1 MPNIV
6 LSRIDERLIHGQV
19 GVQWVGFAGANLVL
33 VANDEVAE
41 DPVQQN
47 LMEMVLAEGI
57 AVRFWTLQKV
67 IDNIHR
73 AADRQK
79 ILLVCKTPADFLTL
93 VKGGVPVNRINVGNM
108 HYANGK
114 QQIAKTVSVDAG
126 DIAAFNDLK
135 TVGWNASFRASR
147 QSLLWTSLNYFEGF
161 IMEISLL
168 QAFAL
173 GIIAF
178 IAGLDMFNGLTH
190 MHRPVVL
197 GPLVGLV
204 LGDLHTGILTG
215 GMLELVW
222 MGLAPLAGAQPPNV
236 IIGTIVGTAFAITTG
251 VKPDVAVGVAVPFAV
266 AVQMGITFLFSV
278 MSGVM
283 SRCDRMA
290 ENADTRGIERVNYL
304 ALLALGI
311 FYFLCAFL
319 PIYFGAEHAKTI
331 IDVLPQRLIDGLGV
345 AGGIMPAIGFAV
357 LLKIMMKNVYI
368 PYFILGF
375 VAAAWLKLPVL
386 AIAAAALAMAL
397 IDLLRKSPEPTQ
409 PAAQKE
415 EFEDGI

>member
-1 MPNIV
+1 MARALTFALREALFSLAAIEEELVPAKACSGLRQVLEDVMLDRPEYWQSHYHGDGNARRLARGYSYSDRVRYYWPDSQIDDAFAHLVRNLADSPIPATAHQPVFAAAIRESSLRASCSQHHGNSLSTIFRTSWRSTTQPVKANKQNKEEHAMPNIV

-135 TVGWNASFRASR
+135 AAGVECFVQGVPTEPAVDLFK
-147 QSLLWTSLNYFEGF
+147 LL
-161 IMEISLL
+161 
-168 QAFAL
+168 
-173 GIIAF
+173 
-178 IAGLDMFNGLTH
+178 
-190 MHRPVVL
+190 
-197 GPLVGLV
+197 
-204 LGDLHTGILTG
+204 
-215 GMLELVW
+215 
-222 MGLAPLAGAQPPNV
+222 
-236 IIGTIVGTAFAITTG
+236 
-251 VKPDVAVGVAVPFAV
+251 
-266 AVQMGITFLFSV
+266 
-278 MSGVM
+278 
-283 SRCDRMA
+283 
-290 ENADTRGIERVNYL
+290 
-304 ALLALGI
+304 
-311 FYFLCAFL
+311 
-319 PIYFGAEHAKTI
+319 
-331 IDVLPQRLIDGLGV
+331 
-345 AGGIMPAIGFAV
+345 
-357 LLKIMMKNVYI
+357 
-368 PYFILGF
+368 
-375 VAAAWLKLPVL
+375 
-386 AIAAAALAMAL
+386 
-397 IDLLRKSPEPTQ
+397 
-409 PAAQKE
+409 
-415 EFEDGI
+415 